1 MEYINLV
8 LFSQHLQHGA
18 LYYTFIYSPV
28 PPHVEA
34 CYVTAISNAK
44 KMQTLY
50 TKMTSNYKI
59 TYGHYV
65 TIG

>member
-1 MEYINLV
+1 MEHYIILI
-8 LFSQHLQHGA
+8 
-18 LYYTFIYSPV
+18 IYSPV